1 MPSQRLCLRKG
12 MNIIMKVKTHVKIA
26 ELVFNNNIK
35 IVPKGFS
42 KFMFN
47 FGLVMVDQS
56 WHVKTHPHYR
66 QKSLKYVIEKIEE
79 LLSIKRFNGYR
90 SMQLG
95 IVIHYLCDFCCNA
108 HISGSI
114 GNIQHHIK
122 YEWELQRYLLDNFDD
137 LRNYCT
143 KTENNKGQKFKSL
156 ASIKESIENILED
169 YMKGKESYLLDI
181 EQCVKIT
188 SVVCSKIFVYN
199 ESLSRNIA
207 LGTGK
212 KITSSRG
219 SEEASYS

>member
-1 MPSQRLCLRKG
+1 
-12 MNIIMKVKTHVKIA
+12 MKVRTHVKIA
-26 ELVFNNNIK
+26 ELAFSNSIEVT
-35 IVPKGFS
+35 PKGFS

-66 QKSLKYVIEKIEE
+66 QKSFKYVIEKIEE
-79 LLSIKRFNGYR
+79 LLSVKRFNGYY

-114 GNIQHHIK
+114 GNITNHIK
-122 YEWELQRYLLDNFDD
+122 YERELQRYLLNNFDN
-137 LRNYCT
+137 LRNYFI
-143 KTENNKGQKFKSL
+143 KTEDNKTRIFNSL

-169 YMKGKESYLLDI
+169 YMKGKASYLLDI
-181 EQCVKIT
+181 KQCVKIT
-188 SVVCSKIFVYN
+188 SAVCSNVFAYN
-199 ESLSRNIA
+199 ESVSKNIE
-207 LGTGK
+207 LGTCK

-219 SEEASYS
+219 AEEASYS

>member
-1 MPSQRLCLRKG
+1 
-12 MNIIMKVKTHVKIA
+12 MKVKTHVKIA
-26 ELVFNNNIK
+26 ELAFNNNINS
-35 IVPKGFS
+35 VPKGFS

-66 QKSLKYVIEKIEE
+66 QKSFKYVIEKIEE

-114 GNIQHHIK
+114 GNIQQHIK
-122 YEWELQRYLLDNFDD
+122 YEWELQRYLLGNFDD
-137 LRNYCT
+137 LINYFT
-143 KTENNKGQKFKSL
+143 KTENNKSCIFNSL

-169 YMKGKESYLLDI
+169 YMKGKASYLLDI
-181 EQCVKIT
+181 KQCVKIT
-188 SVVCSKIFVYN
+188 SVVCSNIFAYN

-207 LGTGK
+207 LGTCK

-219 SEEASYS
+219 AEEVSYS